1 MNNVGLNTVGLN
13 TGALWLAVVA
23 LGLYHGLNPAMGWP
37 LAVANGMTDR
47 RASSVFATMLPLGS
61 GHFLAIAVALL
72 PFAWLG
78 WYLAWSRAI
87 RIGAGMAVLLFGIV
101 KLVDR
106 RHPRMLAR
114 IPPTRLAWWS
124 FLMATAHGAGLM
136 LVPFMLGLCVTSAPG
151 AATAQAGNHAA
162 LMGYLAQ
169 ARLGTAMLIA
179 AVHTVTALLAG
190 IGIAWLVYRYLGL
203 RFLQRAWLNLDAVWG
218 ASLVLAGA
226 AGIAFGM

>member
-1 MNNVGLNTVGLN
+1 LNTS
-13 TGALWLAVVA
+13 ALWLTIVA

-47 RASSVFATMLPLGS
+47 RAASVFATMLPLGG

-78 WYLAWSRAI
+78 WYLEWSRAI
-87 RIGAGMAVLLFGIV
+87 RIGAGLAVLLFGV
-101 KLVDR
+101 YKLVKR
-106 RHPRMLAR
+106 RHPRLLAR

-136 LVPFMLGLCVTSAPG
+136 LVPFMLGLCMAPVP
-151 AATAQAGNHAA
+151 AAMIARATMAQAN
-162 LMGYLAQ
+162 
-169 ARLGTAMLIA
+169 LGTAMLIA
-179 AVHTVTALLAG
+179 VVHTVTTILAG
-190 IGIAWLVYRYLGL
+190 IGIAWIVYRYLGL

-226 AGIAFGM
+226 AGIALSL